1 MSAPRIRSLGEL
13 MRGAHDE
20 RQQPATWLNRA
31 WRYQSAA
38 THDDAS
44 AFRDRMREYARRA
57 RRETEAAQAANRG

>member
-13 MRGAHDE
+13 MRVARDE

-57 RRETEAAQAANRG
+57 GREAEAAEAAKRG

>member
-1 MSAPRIRSLGEL
+1 MSAPVRTIGEL
-13 MRGAHDE
+13 LRAKLAPKP
-20 RQQPATWLNRA
+20 QPATWLNRA

-57 RRETEAAQAANRG
+57 GRAAEAAEAAKRG